1 MPYVFYD
8 EVPDGMEAADAYSPD
23 DYNALMME
31 RDTAIGRADALTREL
46 QDMTG
51 ERDSLMGQLDDAKRK
66 FADSFLSSP
75 ARAKARQAEE
85 MRGEERPST
94 FESLFRGRNRENA
107 N

>member
-1 MPYVFYD
+1 MPYVYYD
-8 EVPDGMEAADAYSPD
+8 ELPEGAEESEAYSPD

-31 RDTAIGRADALTREL
+31 RDTAIGRAEEFERQVSEL
-46 QDMTG
+46 TG

-75 ARAKARQAEE
+75 AKMKRTQREE
-85 MRGEERPST
+85 MREEESPST
-94 FESLFRGRNRENA
+94 FDTLFRGRNRTNA